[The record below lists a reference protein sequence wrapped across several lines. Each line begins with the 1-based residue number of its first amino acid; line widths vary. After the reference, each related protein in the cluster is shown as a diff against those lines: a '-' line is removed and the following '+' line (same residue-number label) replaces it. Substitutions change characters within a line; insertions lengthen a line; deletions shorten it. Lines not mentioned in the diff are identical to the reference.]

1 MRVAFSP
8 TNAVR
13 KPAVAVLIVALIAT
27 GPTQTVESQGIG
39 GMMEKKAALLPAV
52 AEWQPVRPGVWYREA
67 PMAASGS
74 LAVVRAVAVRID
86 PRSASFSLDSPAG
99 NPTWTIDDIGAA
111 GVVAFNAGQ
120 FRAGGSWGWVVRDGV
135 ELQPPGDG
143 SVVMAFVVD
152 SAGIPALIEQS
163 ELAAKRSHVRLA
175 FQSYPA
181 LVVGDGAVPP
191 ELETPGRGVDLA
203 HRDSRLA
210 LGVRRDG
217 SIIVVLTRFTGL
229 GSGVGGTLP
238 YGPTVPEMTAYMR
251 SLGCRRAVLLDG
263 GVSGQLALRG
273 RDGTL
278 RRWANWRSVPLG
290 LVVSPSGATTPTTD
304 GGAATSTASRP

>member
-1 MRVAFSP
+1 MR
-8 TNAVR
+8 R
-13 KPAVAVLIVALIAT
+13 PAVTGLLLAAFVAAV
-27 GPTQTVESQGIG
+27 PTQTMESQGTRG
-39 GMMEKKAALLPAV
+39 TSGV
-52 AEWQPVRPGVWYREA
+52 ADWQPVRPGVWYRETR
-67 PMAASGS
+67 MAAGGP
-74 LAVVRAVAVRID
+74 LAVVAAVAVRID
-86 PRSASFSLDSPAG
+86 PRSASFSLDAPAG

-120 FRAGGSWGWVVRDGV
+120 FRAGGSWGWVVREGV

-143 SVVMAFVVD
+143 SVVMSFVVD
-152 SAGIPALIEQS
+152 SAGVPSLIEQS
-163 ELAAKRSHVRLA
+163 ELAARRGHVRLA

-181 LVVGDGAVPP
+181 LLLGDGALPR
-191 ELETPGRGVDLA
+191 ELEAAGRGVDLD

-210 LGVRRDG
+210 LGLRDDG
-217 SIIVVLTRFTGL
+217 SIIVLLTRFSGL

-238 YGPTVPEMTAYMR
+238 FGPTVREMAAYMR

-263 GVSGQLALRG
+263 GVSGQLALRA

-290 LVVSPSGATTPTTD
+290 LVVTPTGTLTAAVGPTTP
-304 GGAATSTASRP
+304 AASRSP